1 MRRPLEIRAT
11 LHQLDS
17 LGVKS
22 MGIVA
27 VTSLFIGMV
36 MTIQFAFGLRR
47 FGGVE
52 YIPRVIILSFCRE
65 LAPTLTAVIVG
76 GRIGSGM
83 AAEVGAM
90 NVTEQVDAIR
100 ALGADPAKKLVL
112 PRVLAAIIVM
122 PLLSVYAL
130 ALGTLGAI
138 IICAAAVR
146 HQAEPLHQLLARGGA
161 PRRLLRRPRQDAVL
175 RLPHRDHRLPLRPAD
190 DGRDRGRRPLDDAH
204 RRRRLDRDPDRGL
217 LPHQDPHAVPGR
229 MKHARARQVAL
240 ALVVSP
246 ALVVAGL
253 AYDAHARRAAKA
265 SEAPAIDALARRLPT
280 SDLALSGGARWL
292 RAISLEEPGAA
303 FADGPASPD
312 PDPAGAAMAPPVEL
326 WSAVARGRR

>member
-1 MRRPLEIRAT
+1 MSNSGGPQPPSGSYAPDGSPPPSVPPSLRLSLAPVAPPPSFVDYYRGRINRFFTHLGDVVLLTTSAFKSIARRPLEIRAT
-11 LHQLDS
+11 MQQLDS

-122 PLLSVYAL
+122 PLLSIYAL
-130 ALGTLGAI
+130 ALGTLGAVF
-138 IICAAAVR
+138 ICAA
-146 HQAEPLHQLLARGGA
+146 QF
-161 PRRLLRRPRQDAVL
+161 DI
-175 RLPHRDHRLPLRPAD
+175 
-190 DGRDRGRRPLDDAH
+190 
-204 RRRRLDRDPDRGL
+204 
-217 LPHQDPHAVPGR
+217 
-229 MKHARARQVAL
+229 K
-240 ALVVSP
+240 P
-246 ALVVAGL
+246 ALFISSSLEVVRLGDFFSGLAKTPFFGFLIAIIGCHFGLRTSGGTEGVGLSTTRTVVAV
-253 AYDAHARRAAKA
+253 
-265 SEAPAIDALARRLPT
+265 SIAIL
-280 SDLALSGGARWL
+280 
-292 RAISLEEPGAA
+292 I
-303 FADGPASPD
+303 ADFFLTKLLIIFQS
-312 PDPAGAAMAPPVEL
+312 
-326 WSAVARGRR
+326 S

>member
-1 MRRPLEIRAT
+1 MKSSPPSDGSRSAGTEEQAPVSVAPSSMRATLPPPVPPPTLVEFYRGRIRRFMEHIGEVVLLSIRAARSIVRRPLEISST
-11 LHQLDS
+11 MHQLDS

-112 PRVLAAIIVM
+112 PRVLAAVIVM

-138 IICAAAVR
+138 LICSLQYDIKPTLFISSSLEVVRMGDFFSGLAKTPFFGFLIAIIGCHFGLR
-146 HQAEPLHQLLARGGA
+146 TTGGTEG
-161 PRRLLRRPRQDAVL
+161 V
-175 RLPHRDHRLPLRPAD
+175 
-190 DGRDRGRRPLDDAH
+190 
-204 RRRRLDRDPDRGL
+204 GL
-217 LPHQDPHAVPGR
+217 STTR
-229 MKHARARQVAL
+229 T
-240 ALVVSP
+240 
-246 ALVVAGL
+246 VVAV
-253 AYDAHARRAAKA
+253 
-265 SEAPAIDALARRLPT
+265 SIAILIADFFLTKL
-280 SDLALSGGARWL
+280 LMIFQSG
-292 RAISLEEPGAA
+292 
-303 FADGPASPD
+303 
-312 PDPAGAAMAPPVEL
+312 
-326 WSAVARGRR
+326 

>member
-1 MRRPLEIRAT
+1 MSGTIPDEEPPASAPPSMRMALPPVTPEPGVLEFYRARTGRFVGHLGDVVILSWQAARSLVRRPLEIRST

-22 MGIVA
+22 LGIVA

-112 PRVLAAIIVM
+112 PRVLAAVIVM

-130 ALGTLGAI
+130 ALGTFGAVL
-138 IICAAAVR
+138 ICAAEYDIKPNLFISSALEAVR
-146 HQAEPLHQLLARGGA
+146 LG
-161 PRRLLRRPRQDAVL
+161 DFF
-175 RLPHRDHRLPLRPAD
+175 
-190 DGRDRGRRPLDDAH
+190 
-204 RRRRLDRDPDRGL
+204 
-217 LPHQDPHAVPGR
+217 
-229 MKHARARQVAL
+229 
-240 ALVVSP
+240 
-246 ALVVAGL
+246 AGL
-253 AYDAHARRAAKA
+253 AKT
-265 SEAPAIDALARRLPT
+265 PFFGFLIAIIGCHFGLRT
-280 SDLALSGGARWL
+280 TGGTEGVGLSTTRTVVAVSI
-292 RAISLEEPGAA
+292 AILI
-303 FADGPASPD
+303 ADFLLTKILMLLQ
-312 PDPAGAAMAPPVEL
+312 AG
-326 WSAVARGRR
+326 